1 MALAAGPSCNAPIS
15 QPADQTTGT
24 EAIAQALQGENQSGS
39 NLSGINLSGTNLS
52 GTNLSGVNS
61 GANIHNLGSVSGML
75 YSGEDVW
82 STTPYRCVVMGVGST
97 AFGKLL
103 GQQSANANMYVALG
117 KLPWG

>member
-39 NLSGINLSGTNLS
+39 NLS